1 MTFCRHWLCLY
12 VSLWGLCLASSLHA
26 DDRSNALCRDFQP
39 DPVAVQRFEK
49 AWKYPQA
56 GWLVLHIEGSPYQ
69 RGVQHGRLLAREIVD
84 YIKTIARV
92 RSHKDPEAAWK
103 SLRLLTDTAFLRRYN
118 VECLEEM
125 KGIADGAAA
134 AGAKFDG
141 RRLDLLDI
149 VALNSDVE
157 AGFLESALQAT
168 PTGIDELKFDRHQA
182 SPPAVKKRE
191 MCSAFVATTP
201 ATDKSTGGVM
211 LGHITMS
218 DLSWVQHF
226 NVWLDITPSK
236 GHRFV
241 CQTFPG
247 GIQSGLDYYI
257 SASGL
262 IIAETTIDQTFLDV
276 TGETESSRIRRAV
289 QYSNTIDEVVAILST
304 KNNGL
309 YTNEWLIADTK
320 TNEIAMFE
328 LGTKHT
334 KLWRSSRDEW
344 LSGTKGFYWS
354 CNNPKDRDVLSN
366 TVAAARGKPG
376 NLTLHP
382 ARRDVAWL
390 KIFDKHHQQGGL
402 TEAFGFEAFQT
413 PPIAAYPSCDAKF
426 TTSVM
431 AKDLSSWALFGPPL
445 GRAWT
450 PSAEELAAD
459 PDVKPLIANDWTLI
473 RMLDL
478 SSKDAAKKVA
488 GHDSILAGASG
499 LSDREPFPSDDESK
513 EPTLKFEQRHPFA
526 WRGTLRAKSDADLG
540 LAAAFAEYEKVVAF
554 EHALQADSKENKLDL
569 AAQEAVAVALFT
581 HQSNWWSA
589 RQRLGHDIAWKKA
602 KPDDRNLNWY
612 PIALGQSIAMLCD
625 LRQKLNAEA
634 FDRLMDEFGMKHADG
649 EFEVAEFRSHFESEG
664 EPAVK
669 AVFAKWLDRDV
680 AAKDH
685 VSGRWSI
692 HSFEME
698 LDKTLIVFGGST
710 NPVANL
716 EIAERLQRA
725 VARRFG
731 NTYVTLRSGRDVSE
745 ADLKSHHLLVIGE
758 PTNNSMLLK
767 AAAKSAV
774 KFGTQSFN
782 MHEETFADHDSGVIV
797 ASENPWNDRFSV
809 VTFAGLSP
817 RATYRLAD
825 ALSPDEET
833 SPQIVIMP
841 ANRAARRVVVR

>member
-1 MTFCRHWLCLY
+1 MTKKSAVQLVVCMT
-12 VSLWGLCLASSLHA
+12 LALVMA
-26 DDRSNALCRDFQP
+26 DLTVKAESPQSNVGFSP
-39 DPVAVQRFEK
+39 DPVAVQRFDK

-56 GWLVLHIEGSPYQ
+56 GWLVLHVEGTPYQ
-69 RGVQHGRLLAREIVD
+69 RGVQHGRLMAREIVD
-84 YIKTIARV
+84 YIKTTARV

-103 SLRLLTDTAFLRRYN
+103 SLRLLTDTAFLRRYD

-125 KGIADGAAA
+125 KGIADGAAV
-134 AGAKFDG
+134 AGAKIDG

-149 VALNSDVE
+149 VTLNSDVE
-157 AGFLESALQAT
+157 VGFLETALQAT

-182 SPPAVKKRE
+182 SPPAIKKRE

-218 DLSWVQHF
+218 DLSFVPHF

-262 IIAETTIDQTFLDV
+262 IVAETTIDQTFFDA
-276 TGETESSRIRRAV
+276 TGETESSRIRRAI
-289 QYSNTIDEVVAILST
+289 QYSNTIDEVVAALSM

-344 LSGTKGFYWS
+344 PAGTKGFYWS
-354 CNNPKDRDVLSN
+354 CNSPKDRDVLSD
-366 TVAAARGKPG
+366 TVPSVRGKPG
-376 NLTLHP
+376 NLSLHP
-382 ARRDVAWL
+382 SRRDAAWL
-390 KIFDKHHQQGGL
+390 KLFDKHHQQGGL

-413 PPIAAYPSCDAKF
+413 PPIVGYPSCDAKF
-426 TTSVM
+426 TTSLM

-445 GRAWT
+445 GKAWT

-459 PDVKPLIANDWTLI
+459 PDAKPLIANDWTLI
-473 RMLDL
+473 RTLDL
-478 SSKDAAKKVA
+478 SKVEA
-488 GHDSILAGASG
+488 PKSVADH
-499 LSDREPFPSDDESK
+499 EPFPSENETK

-540 LAAAFAEYEKVVAF
+540 LAAAFAEYEKVVALEQAF
-554 EHALQADSKENKLDL
+554 RADSKDDKLDQ
-569 AAQEAVAVALFT
+569 AAQETIDVALFGY
-581 HQSNWWSA
+581 QSDWWAA
-589 RQRLGHDIAWKKA
+589 RQRLGRDFSITAT
-602 KPDDRNLNWY
+602 KPDHRSLDWY
-612 PIALGQSIAMLCD
+612 PIALGKNVAMLAD
-625 LRQKLNAEA
+625 LRHALGAEE
-634 FDRLMDEFGMKHADG
+634 FVRQMDSFGLKHADR
-649 EFEVAEFRSHFESEG
+649 EFDVAEFRSHFEKNTANETTASSD
-664 EPAVK
+664 AK
-669 AVFAKWLDRDV
+669 TVFSKWFDRDV
-680 AAKDH
+680 AAQDYVRGH
-685 VSGRWSI
+685 WSV

-698 LDKTLIVFGGST
+698 LDKALIVFGGNT
-710 NPVANL
+710 NLVANR

-731 NTYVTLRSGRDVSE
+731 NAYLPLKSDREVTD
-745 ADLKSHHLLVIGE
+745 ADLKNHHLLVIGE
-758 PTNNSMLLK
+758 PTGNPLLLK
-767 AAAKSAV
+767 AAEKSPV
-774 KFGTQSFN
+774 KFGAQSFAVRG
-782 MHEETFADHDSGVIV
+782 ETFADHDSGVI
-797 ASENPWNDRFSV
+797 AACENPWNDRFSV
-809 VTFAGLSP
+809 VIFAGLSS
-817 RATYRLAD
+817 RATYRIAD

-833 SPQIVIMP
+833 SPQIIIMP
-841 ANRAARRVVVR
+841 ANRGSRRLVVR

>member
-1 MTFCRHWLCLY
+1 MTFCRHWLCL
-12 VSLWGLCLASSLHA
+12 WGLCLSGSLQA
-26 DDRSNALCRDFQP
+26 DDRSLALAREFQP

-69 RGVQHGRLLAREIVD
+69 RGVQHGHLLAREIVD

-103 SLRLLTDTAFLRRYN
+103 SLRLLTDATFLRRYD

-149 VALNSDVE
+149 VALNSEVE

-168 PTGIDELKFDRHQA
+168 PTGIDELKFDRQQA
-182 SPPAVKKRE
+182 SPPVVKKRE

-262 IIAETTIDQTFLDV
+262 IVAETTIDQTFFDV

-289 QYSNTIDEVVAILST
+289 QYSNTIDEFVAILSA

-309 YTNEWLIADTK
+309 YANEWLIADTK

-328 LGTKHT
+328 LGTKYT
-334 KLWRSSRDEW
+334 KLWRSSRNEW
-344 LSGTKGFYWS
+344 PGGTKGFYWS
-354 CNNPKDRDVLSN
+354 CNNPKDRDVLSD

-426 TTSVM
+426 TTSAL

-450 PSAEELAAD
+450 PSTEELVAD
-459 PDVKPLIANDWTLI
+459 PDVKPLIANAWTLI
-473 RMLDL
+473 RTLDL
-478 SSKDAAKKVA
+478 SKVEAAKNVA
-488 GHDSILAGASG
+488 DHA
-499 LSDREPFPSDDESK
+499 PFPSDDETK
-513 EPTLKFEQRHPFA
+513 EPTLKFKQRHPFA

-540 LAAAFAEYEKVVAF
+540 LTAAFAEYEKVIALEQAF
-554 EHALQADSKENKLDL
+554 RADSKDDKLDRV
-569 AAQEAVAVALFT
+569 AQETVEVALFT
-581 HQSNWWSA
+581 YQSNWWAA
-589 RQRLGHDIAWKKA
+589 RQRLGRDLSIAA
-602 KPDDRNLNWY
+602 TKPDQRNLNWY
-612 PIALGQSIAMLCD
+612 PIALGQSVSMLAE
-625 LRQKLNAEA
+625 LRRTLGAEE
-634 FDRLMDEFGMKHADG
+634 FDRQMDSFGLKHADH
-649 EFEVAEFRSHFESEG
+649 EVDVAEFRAHFEQNKMSES
-664 EPAVK
+664 K
-669 AVFAKWLDRDV
+669 ASTDAKSVFHKWLDRDV
-680 AAKDH
+680 VAKDH
-685 VSGRWSI
+685 VGGHWSI

-698 LDKTLIVFGGST
+698 LDKTLIVFSGST
-710 NPVANL
+710 NAVANR

-731 NTYVTLRSGRDVSE
+731 NTYVTLKSDREVTE
-745 ADLKSHHLLVIGE
+745 ADLKNHHLLVIGE
-758 PTNNSMLLK
+758 PTGNSLLLK
-767 AAAKSAV
+767 AAAKSSV
-774 KFGTQSFN
+774 KFGTQAFVVRS
-782 MHEETFADHDSGVIV
+782 ETFADHNSGVIA

-809 VTFAGLSP
+809 VIFAGLSS
-817 RATYRLAD
+817 RATYRIAD

-841 ANRAARRVVVR
+841 ANRATRRLVVH